1 METMVPEDL
10 LVKMDRKGP
19 RVQTDQEENEDER
32 VHLVQGDQLDLME
45 FLESGEKLVKLDK
58 MYV

>member
-1 METMVPEDL
+1 MVPEDL